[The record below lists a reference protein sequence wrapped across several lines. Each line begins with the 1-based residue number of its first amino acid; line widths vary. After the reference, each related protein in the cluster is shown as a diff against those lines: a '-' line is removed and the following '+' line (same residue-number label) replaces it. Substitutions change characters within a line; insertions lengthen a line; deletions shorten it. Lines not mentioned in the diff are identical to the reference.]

1 MVGVVA
7 SNARVGS
14 RQKRDFL
21 ATLRLQLESGLPLV
35 GSLHQQAEFSGD
47 PACQACCAAMAQ
59 SIEAGN
65 TLAEAAAGCRGLFT
79 RFEVVAIAEGER
91 RALARCFDESG
102 VVRDEGREHRGVAAI
117 EAWHRD
123 TNAKASYVV
132 EPLDASAGGS
142 DVVVRARVSG
152 DFPGSPAELRHRFT
166 LKGERIALLE
176 VTP

>member
-1 MVGVVA
+1 MNTDLPRPVMA
-7 SNARVGS
+7 Y
-14 RQKRDFL
+14 L
-21 ATLRLQLESGLPLV
+21 AAE
-35 GSLHQQAEFSGD
+35 QAKDS
-47 PACQACCAAMAQ
+47 A
-59 SIEAGN
+59 
-65 TLAEAAAGCRGLFT
+65 
-79 RFEVVAIAEGER
+79 
-91 RALARCFDESG
+91 ALARCFDESG

-142 DVVVRARVSG
+142 AVVVRARVSG
-152 DFPGSPAELRHRFT
+152 DFPGSPAELRHHFT